1 MSQRYLSRKDI
12 EKIAKDV
19 IQYYK
24 SIMVPEKHLCYSVD
38 PMALAHIL
46 NISVDFQHLTTDYT
60 VLGMT
65 TPSESCVTILSPAGE
80 PFMYYLDGATILIE
94 KKLIQH
100 PHLKGRLNFT
110 IAHEIA
116 HQIIFHMFPDE
127 YSLSYKAY
135 CDYRRTESVRP
146 RINDWEE
153 WQADT
158 LGSALLMPE
167 DAVRDNMFFH
177 GLGEKLNIL
186 SPKYSPNKYFDFCR
200 MAESMGTSKS
210 ALSIRMEQL
219 GLLERNLLHQK

>member
-38 PMALAHIL
+38 PMALAHVL
-46 NISVDFQHLTTDYT
+46 NISVDFQHLTTNYT

-80 PFMYYLDGATILIE
+80 PFMYYLDGSTILIE

-135 CDYRRTESVRP
+135 CDYNFLLMVS
-146 RINDWEE
+146 I
-153 WQADT
+153 
-158 LGSALLMPE
+158 LMALL
-167 DAVRDNMFFH
+167 DWLKQQKKI
-177 GLGEKLNIL
+177 G
-186 SPKYSPNKYFDFCR
+186 
-200 MAESMGTSKS
+200 SKS
-210 ALSIRMEQL
+210 SLRIMIFLKISNVFSIVTSS
-219 GLLERNLLHQK
+219 